1 MVSCVYNSNTMM
13 RWKVETGD
21 TVEACKPPV
30 LMYSVVIS
38 TTNRVEGD
46 DRYLSLFSG
55 LCRCIITY
63 MHLHSYMQT
72 CTYIIHT
79 RKDIFCSQDIT
90 CIILELKKVKKK
102 KGRQMMVF
110 YLFLHNSKAD
120 FGRMWW
126 SQDLNPGTLF
136 YPFGIEKR
144 LQAQHI
150 WWSRTLLLSSV
161 SIPSFVYKAVI
172 QRPPEHVGQQV
183 GSVLTASKKKTQGK

>member
-1 MVSCVYNSNTMM
+1 MI
-13 RWKVETGD
+13 RWEVEAGD
-21 TVEACKPPV
+21 TVEGCKPPV

-46 DRYLSLFSG
+46 DRHLSLFSG

-79 RKDIFCSQDIT
+79 RKNIFCSQDIT
-90 CIILELKKVKKK
+90 CIILELTKVKKK
-102 KGRQMMVF
+102 REGKWWYFIYF
-110 YLFLHNSKAD
+110 YTIAKLALEGCGGARIWTQELFFIPLVLRRDS
-120 FGRMWW
+120 
-126 SQDLNPGTLF
+126 
-136 YPFGIEKR
+136 R
-144 LQAQHI
+144 LSI

-161 SIPSFVYKAVI
+161 SSPSFVYKAVI

-183 GSVLTASKKKTQGK
+183 GSVLTASKKKA